1 MEKGEGG
8 EAVSK
13 DGERARRGETVGVEF
28 KG

>member
-13 DGERARRGETVGVEF
+13 DGERARRGETGGVEF